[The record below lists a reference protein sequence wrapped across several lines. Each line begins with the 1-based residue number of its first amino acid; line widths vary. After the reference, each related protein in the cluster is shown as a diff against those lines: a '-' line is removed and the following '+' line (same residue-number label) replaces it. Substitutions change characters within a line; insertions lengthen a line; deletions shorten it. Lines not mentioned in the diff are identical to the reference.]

1 MQITNAGEGVE
12 KREQLKSVQITN
24 ARNGAEK
31 NEPSYTVG
39 GISIGITN
47 YGEQYGSFLQN

>member
-1 MQITNAGEGVE
+1 MSVRMATI
-12 KREQLKSVQITN
+12 KSVQITN